1 MGDSMHIRVRVAGHI
16 AEYFPGGRREF
27 DLTPPDGCTV
37 ATLLH
42 ELGVRPGL
50 VMGVTVGGVRRPLS
64 YAPVDGD
71 TIVVLSPPAGG

>member
-1 MGDSMHIRVRVAGHI
+1 MHVHLRVAGHI

-27 DLTPPDGCTV
+27 DLTPPAGGTV
-37 ATLLH
+37 AELLD

-50 VMGVTVGGVRRPLS
+50 VMGVTVGGVRRSLS
-64 YAPVDGD
+64 YPPADGE